1 MREAYAIWDRIYLLD
16 PARIYMSSITY
27 VSSLIPLSKGVEG
40 AQAWGCVSYVRK
52 TSKRVGAD
60 PNRKANMF
68 LLDLLVELIYNKL
81 NAETINKYVKLVDIK
96 DAWNLPTS
104 KYRSISI
111 WLPIK

>member
-1 MREAYAIWDRIYLLD
+1 M
-16 PARIYMSSITY
+16 
-27 VSSLIPLSKGVEG
+27 
-40 AQAWGCVSYVRK
+40 RK

-96 DAWNLPTS
+96 DVWNLPTS

-111 WLPIK
+111 